1 MRSCPYPGG
10 LLPTLNSTTKCWQG
24 EVLSS
29 ACHEQAEVTQKG
41 ASVTYTKPEIRV
53 LGDATCIISGTKVGQ
68 TEPAYPY
75 LDRQSPAD
83 SELDD

>member
-1 MRSCPYPGG
+1 MSKANRAETIRRFSPYYN
-10 LLPTLNSTTKCWQG
+10 NSSTPEIAKRG
-24 EVLSS
+24 
-29 ACHEQAEVTQKG
+29 
-41 ASVTYTKPEIRV
+41 KPEIRV

>member
-1 MRSCPYPGG
+1 M
-10 LLPTLNSTTKCWQG
+10 
-24 EVLSS
+24 
-29 ACHEQAEVTQKG
+29 
-41 ASVTYTKPEIRV
+41 TYTKPEIRV